1 MSFRIPYI
9 RQEYKEQIEIINNGY
24 VLLFSEDILSIERLM
39 VTNFKGLIFL
49 DYRIIQ
55 EFYFGIVLSSLNLNL
70 LFGIPH
76 SLPFMGCVSI

>member
-24 VLLFSEDILSIERLM
+24 VLIFSEDILSIERLM

-70 LFGIPH
+70 LFWIPH
-76 SLPFMGCVSI
+76 SLPFMGYVSI